1 MAKLDPIPR
10 LGRRLADRARERV
23 EAEVNQEVQDV
34 IRYGLS
40 LKYPDASVIPQLQ
53 AYLETMTVK
62 D

>member
-1 MAKLDPIPR
+1 
-10 LGRRLADRARERV
+10 V

-53 AYLETMTVK
+53 AYLETIAVK